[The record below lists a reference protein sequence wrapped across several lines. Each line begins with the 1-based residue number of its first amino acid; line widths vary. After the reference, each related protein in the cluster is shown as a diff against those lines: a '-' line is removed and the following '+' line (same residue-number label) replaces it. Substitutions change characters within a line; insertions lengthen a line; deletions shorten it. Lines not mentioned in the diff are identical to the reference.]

1 MLQTREMFHSDRTWS
16 KTNVIF
22 YFPSGSKE
30 EMLVK
35 WVDNVIELDMLQ
47 SCVMKSY
54 IDILLQCIVV
64 TIHGATSL
72 SLKKVQSLMNME

>member
-1 MLQTREMFHSDRTWS
+1 MLQTREMFHSDRTCS
-16 KTNVIF
+16 KTNGIF
-22 YFPSGSKE
+22 YFPSSSEE

-35 WVDNVIELDMLQ
+35 WKDDGIELDMLQ

-64 TIHGATSL
+64 TIHSATGL